1 MKHEIYSTNK
11 KILLSLG
18 VLAGAVFLS
27 FCGTWIHGAITNG
40 AEQKARMYQT
50 AVQAAN
56 DRELNYSIDTKQNY
70 VFSYVTIKGVDTV
83 KFPEMNK
90 EFPAVSKTEETYT
103 RHEREECTY
112 DDEGNVEECH
122 TEYYYTWDQTDY
134 QSLSGNKVTMADRE
148 YSMSL
153 FALSMSSID
162 AKDII
167 DGQTEHYVKIE
178 APAGWFD
185 FDIDI
190 FKEADV
196 GDKRISYDVMNL
208 PQSGTAFLKLSEG
221 VQSGSGGKIQLDTR
235 DAKTIVS
242 EAQKSAH
249 TQGTVFKV
257 FWVILIL
264 GYLGGLG
271 YWIWLYEQY

>member
-1 MKHEIYSTNK
+1 MQMHATYLTNK
-11 KILLSLG
+11 KLLLSLA
-18 VLAGAVFLS
+18 VVAGAVFLV
-27 FCGTWIHGAITNG
+27 FVGTWIHEAMMNG

-50 AVQAAN
+50 ALQTSN
-56 DRELNYSIDTKQNY
+56 DRELNHSVDTKQNY
-70 VFSYVTIKGVDTV
+70 VFAPITVKQVDTV

-103 RHEREECTY
+103 QHEREDCTY

-122 TEYYYTWDQTDY
+122 TEYYYTWDQTNFWHVT
-134 QSLSGNKVTMADRE
+134 GNEVTMADRK
-148 YSMSL
+148 YPMGL
-153 FALSMSSID
+153 FALHMSSID

-167 DGQTEHYVKIE
+167 DGEKEHYVKIE
-178 APAGWFD
+178 SQGLFG

-190 FKEADV
+190 FQEADE
-196 GDKRISYDVMNL
+196 GDKRIEYDVMTL

-221 VQSGSGGKIQLDTR
+221 VQSGSGGKIDLDTR

-249 TQGTVFKV
+249 IQSTVFTV
-257 FWVILIL
+257 FWVILVL
-264 GYLGGLG
+264 SELLGLG
-271 YWIWLYEQY
+271 YVVWIREDY

>member
-1 MKHEIYSTNK
+1 MKPATYLTNK

-18 VLAGAVFLS
+18 VLAGAVFLI
-27 FCGTWIHGAITNG
+27 FCGTWIHEAIMNG

-50 AVQAAN
+50 ALQTAN

-70 VFSYVTIKGVDTV
+70 VFAPITVKQVDTV

-122 TEYYYTWDQTDY
+122 TEYYYTWDQTDH
-134 QSLSGNKVTMADRE
+134 QSLSGNQVTMADRK
-148 YSMSL
+148 YPMSL

-167 DGQTEHYVKIE
+167 NGETGHYVKIE
-178 APAGWFD
+178 AQSLFD
-185 FDIDI
+185 WDLDI

-221 VQSGSGGKIQLDTR
+221 VQAGSGGRIELDSR

-249 TQGTVFKV
+249 TQSTVFTV
-257 FWVILIL
+257 FWVILVLAEI
-264 GYLGGLG
+264 GGLG